1 MTIWHHQPVRPM
13 VLGSAFVVF
22 AICSVIPVLSLGWQ
36 AISTPAPSS
45 EIVLDARQRGL
56 LVNTAVLG
64 SGTALMA
71 TAIGVPLGILLARAR
86 LRQPA
91 LLRFGLTIPLL
102 LPPYVVA
109 LAWTYIST
117 WLQSA
122 AGAIVVMS
130 LAFFPLSMLATEVAI
145 RRTDAR
151 LEEAASLVA
160 SPGRVLWRI
169 TLPLATPNIL
179 AAGLVIFVLA
189 VSEFGVPA
197 LLQVRVYTT
206 EVFTAFASL
215 YDPVRAT
222 MLAIPLLALCVF
234 VAAMAAVLLGGRLVT
249 PRRQTAATAPMLPI
263 SPLAASAACVVIIGV
278 SVAFP
283 LLAFVREAAAA
294 RAPADIVAGS
304 SEAIRNSLILAG
316 IGATLVVGVA
326 VWLGYGRAHATSWL
340 GRVEDVVFVTL
351 FAVPST
357 ILGVGLISFWN
368 RPGPLGFLYGTN
380 VMFLLATLGRFLPL
394 AALILA
400 AVARYVPLS
409 HEEAAAVNGAGWA
422 RNMGRIVLPQM
433 RLGILAT
440 WAIVFVLAFGELG
453 VSILVAPPGE
463 ATLPIRI
470 YTLIANSPPSQ
481 VALLA
486 LLQISVITVPLA
498 IWVAAARRG
507 PTR

>member
-1 MTIWHHQPVRPM
+1 M

-36 AISTPAPSS
+36 AITAPALSS
-45 EIVLDARQRGL
+45 EIVLEARQRGL
-56 LVNTAVLG
+56 LVNTTVLG
-64 SGTALMA
+64 CGTALMA
-71 TAIGVPLGILLARAR
+71 TAVGVPLGIVLARTR

-91 LLRFGLTIPLL
+91 LFRFGLTIPLL

-109 LAWTYIST
+109 LAWTYISA

-130 LAFFPLSMLATEVAI
+130 LAFFPVSMLATEVAI

-160 SPGRVLWRI
+160 SPGRVLWQI
-169 TLPLATPNIL
+169 TLPLATPSIL

-215 YDPVRAT
+215 YDPIRAT
-222 MLAIPLLALCVF
+222 VLAIPLLACVSSWRQLPLC
-234 VAAMAAVLLGGRLVT
+234 LSGDRLVT
-249 PRRQTAATAPMLPI
+249 PRRQTAAMAPMLPVP
-263 SPLAASAACVVIIGV
+263 PLAATAACVAIFSV

-283 LLAFVREAAAA
+283 VLVLVGEAA
-294 RAPADIVAGS
+294 RARAPGEVVAGS
-304 SEAIRNSLILAG
+304 SEAIRNSLMLAG
-316 IGATLVVGVA
+316 LGATMVVGVA
-326 VWLGYGRAHATSWL
+326 VWLGYARAHATSWP
-340 GRVEDVVFVTL
+340 GRVGDVVFVTL

-357 ILGVGLISFWN
+357 IFGVGLISFWN
-368 RPGPLGFLYGTN
+368 RPGPLGVFYGTD
-380 VMFLLATLGRFLPL
+380 VMFLLAMLGRFLPL

-400 AVARYVPLS
+400 AVARYVPRS

-422 RNMGRIVLPQM
+422 RNMSRIVLPQM

-440 WAIVFVLAFGELG
+440 WVIVFVLAFGELG

-486 LLQISVITVPLA
+486 LLQISIITVPLA
-498 IWVAAARRG
+498 ILVAAATRG
-507 PTR
+507 QTR